1 VVFKYNKRFKTD
13 KNKSVFRSLIGCY
26 VSFKQGGSLKIFYV
40 LFLFWFLA
48 SCASEPPTKL
58 ESEVQSSQKIIITG
72 TRLKRTDVPPGP
84 KLKMSLNKKNKNS
97 NFMDVLAVMQT
108 LPQPK
113 DIGDCLGLLSALKDQ
128 DLIFTIMDSNSII
141 LEGDQGIYEY
151 TFDDDSCPV
160 DET

>member
-1 VVFKYNKRFKTD
+1 MAPNKENEDGYLTRAANYRLFW
-13 KNKSVFRSLIGCY
+13 RY